1 MPSILAM
8 EAIFPAPKACAES
21 AKVKHTST
29 TQMIRTPVGSLAMTP
44 PKARRSSSVEFKL
57 ETNKAVQNQRLYK
70 QWGLTVGLMIASNF

>member
-1 MPSILAM
+1 
-8 EAIFPAPKACAES
+8 
-21 AKVKHTST
+21 
-29 TQMIRTPVGSLAMTP
+29 MIRTPVGSLAMTP